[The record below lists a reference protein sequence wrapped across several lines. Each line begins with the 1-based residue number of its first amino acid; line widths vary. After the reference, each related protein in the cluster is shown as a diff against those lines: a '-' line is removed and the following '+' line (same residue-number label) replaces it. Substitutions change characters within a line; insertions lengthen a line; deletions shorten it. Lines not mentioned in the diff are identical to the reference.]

1 MFVVLNR
8 ERVHPVKEVL
18 YMRNGKDI
26 GKSAEDYLES
36 MIILKE
42 KNGFVRSID
51 IAGFLG
57 VTKPSVSNAMKRLR
71 EEGYIEMDR
80 SGHITVTDKG
90 MEIADK
96 IYTRHK
102 ILKDFFVSLGVDP
115 DIAEE
120 DACRIE
126 HDISDETFNA
136 ICVHIGDTGSS
147 PKSKNE

>member
-1 MFVVLNR
+1 
-8 ERVHPVKEVL
+8 
-18 YMRNGKDI
+18 MRNGKDI

>member
-1 MFVVLNR
+1 MTGFCKRFLLMKNSS
-8 ERVHPVKEVL
+8 
-18 YMRNGKDI
+18 DI

-42 KNGFVRSID
+42 KNGYVRSID

-57 VTKPSVSNAMKRLR
+57 VTKPSVSVAMKRLR
-71 EEGYIEMDR
+71 EDGYIEMDK
-80 SGHITVTDKG
+80 SGLITVTDKG

-102 ILKDFFVSLGVDP
+102 KLTDFFVSLGVDP
-115 DIAEE
+115 AVAED

-126 HDISDETFNA
+126 HDLSDETFNA
-136 ICVHIGDTGSS
+136 ICAHIE
-147 PKSKNE
+147 KSR

>member
-1 MFVVLNR
+1 MKNTS
-8 ERVHPVKEVL
+8 
-18 YMRNGKDI
+18 NI

-42 KNGFVRSID
+42 KNGYVRSSD

-71 EEGYIEMDR
+71 EEGYIEMDK
-80 SGHITVTDKG
+80 SGLITVTEKG

-102 ILKDFFVSLGVDP
+102 KLTDFFVALGVDS
-115 DIAEE
+115 DIAED
-120 DACRIE
+120 DACKIE
-126 HDISDETFNA
+126 HDLSDETFDA
-136 ICVHIGDTGSS
+136 ICRHIEDFRKDN
-147 PKSKNE
+147 KS

>member
-1 MFVVLNR
+1 MAGFCKRFLLMKNSS
-8 ERVHPVKEVL
+8 
-18 YMRNGKDI
+18 DI

-42 KNGFVRSID
+42 KNGYVRSID

-57 VTKPSVSNAMKRLR
+57 VTKPSVSVAMKRLR
-71 EEGYIEMDR
+71 EDGYIEMDK
-80 SGHITVTDKG
+80 SGLITVTDKG

-102 ILKDFFVSLGVDP
+102 KLTDFFVSLGLDP
-115 DIAEE
+115 AVAED

-126 HDISDETFNA
+126 HDLSDETFNA
-136 ICVHIGDTGSS
+136 ICAHIE
-147 PKSKNE
+147 KSR

>member
-1 MFVVLNR
+1 MKTNS
-8 ERVHPVKEVL
+8 
-18 YMRNGKDI
+18 DI

-42 KNGFVRSID
+42 KNGYVRSID

-71 EEGYIEMDR
+71 EEGYIEMDKT
-80 SGHITVTDKG
+80 GLITVTAKG

-102 ILKDFFVSLGVDP
+102 KLTDFFVALGVDP
-115 DIAEE
+115 DIAED
-120 DACRIE
+120 DACKIE
-126 HDISDETFNA
+126 HDLSDETFDA
-136 ICVHIGDTGSS
+136 ICRHIEDFRKDN
-147 PKSKNE
+147 KS

>member
-1 MFVVLNR
+1 MKINS
-8 ERVHPVKEVL
+8 
-18 YMRNGKDI
+18 DI

-42 KNGFVRSID
+42 KNGYVRSID

-71 EEGYIEMDR
+71 EEGYIEMDK
-80 SGHITVTDKG
+80 SGLITVTEKG

-102 ILKDFFVSLGVDP
+102 KLTDFFVALGVDP
-115 DIAEE
+115 DIAED
-120 DACRIE
+120 DACKIE
-126 HDISDETFNA
+126 HDLSDETFDA
-136 ICVHIGDTGSS
+136 ICRHIEDFRKDN
-147 PKSKNE
+147 KS

>member
-1 MFVVLNR
+1 MKNS
-8 ERVHPVKEVL
+8 
-18 YMRNGKDI
+18 NTI

-42 KNGFVRSID
+42 KNGYVRSID

-80 SGHITVTDKG
+80 SGLITVTGKG
-90 MEIADK
+90 MDIADK

-102 ILKDFFVSLGVDP
+102 KLTDFFVALGVDP
-115 DIAEE
+115 EVAED
-120 DACRIE
+120 DACKIE
-126 HDISDETFNA
+126 HDLSDETFDA
-136 ICVHIGDTGSS
+136 ICSHIDKLTGD
-147 PKSKNE
+147 KKLEKE